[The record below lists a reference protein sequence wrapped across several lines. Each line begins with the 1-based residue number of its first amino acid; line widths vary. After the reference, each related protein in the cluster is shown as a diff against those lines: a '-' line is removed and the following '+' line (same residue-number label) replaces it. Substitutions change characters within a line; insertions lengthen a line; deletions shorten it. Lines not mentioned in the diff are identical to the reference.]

1 MSRFI
6 RMNESQ
12 MLSSLDILQDKID
25 DRCGNTITLEQT
37 IEFLSTVIYE
47 VDFNASG
54 ELSAFIDNFLDK
66 IGMER

>member
-1 MSRFI
+1 MI
-6 RMNESQ
+6 
-12 MLSSLDILQDKID
+12 SSLTVLQDKID

-47 VDFNASG
+47 VDFNAPG
-54 ELSAFIDNFLDK
+54 KLNDFIDNFLDK